1 MRCQQRCHS
10 EAFSLGLQAASMLGC
25 GVCVCVCVE
34 GGGEGGKERK
44 RKRNVSVVSYCK
56 DTNCIIP
63 ETPPLRILFNLNYL
77 FKGPIS
83 KYSHTGLPHMSS
95 VDIKF
100 SPKHDTINSLSFFLK
115 ALGWSFSQYDRVPN
129 AT

>member
-1 MRCQQRCHS
+1 
-10 EAFSLGLQAASMLGC
+10 MLGC
-25 GVCVCVCVE
+25 GECVCVCVE
-34 GGGEGGKERK
+34 GGGEAGKERK
-44 RKRNVSVVSYCK
+44 RKREKERSLLSLIVRTLIVSYQK
-56 DTNCIIP
+56 PT
-63 ETPPLRILFNLNYL
+63 LMILFNLNYL

-83 KYSHTGLPHMSS
+83 KYSHTGLPHMSF

-115 ALGWSFSQYDRVPN
+115 ALGWIFSQYDRIPN